1 MITYKRTREEMII
14 KIDTS
19 LIKNSQYEN
28 KLNIKDNKFGQL
40 MHLYSLAMRSVE
52 ERVNSINQDYKEIYE
67 QELINHVMCRIKTP
81 ESIFKKMKRKDY
93 ELTYQNL
100 IEHINDIAGVR
111 IICPFKANI
120 FEVVDIIREFED
132 CRIIKE
138 KDYITTPKKTGY
150 ASYHII
156 LEVPV
161 WLDEAKIYAKVE
173 IQIRTMAMDFWA
185 TLEHE
190 IKYKSSGK
198 LTAKMSR
205 DLVVYAK
212 IINKIDNKLMKL
224 HNKKYRRKI
233 ELLK

>member
-1 MITYKRTREEMII
+1 MII

-19 LIKNSQYEN
+19 LVKSNKYEN

-40 MHLYSLAMRSVE
+40 MHLYSLAMRNVE
-52 ERVNSINQDYKEIYE
+52 EKVDSINRDYKEIYE
-67 QELINHVMCRIKTP
+67 QDLINHCMCRIKTP
-81 ESIFKKMKRKDY
+81 ESIIKKMKRKNY

-100 IEHINDIAGVR
+100 IENINDIAGVR
-111 IICPFKANI
+111 IICPFKANV

-150 ASYHII
+150 SSYHVI

-161 WLDEAKIYAKVE
+161 ELDETKLYAKVE

-185 TLEHE
+185 TLEHQ
-190 IKYKSSGK
+190 IKYKSNGEISTK
-198 LTAKMSR
+198 VSR
-205 DLVVYAK
+205 DLVIYAK
-212 IINKIDNKLMKL
+212 IINKIDNRLMKL
-224 HNKKYRRKI
+224 TNKKYKGKI
-233 ELLK
+233 GLLK

>member
-1 MITYKRTREEMII
+1 MII
-14 KIDTS
+14 KIDIS
-19 LIKNSQYEN
+19 LVKSNKYEN
-28 KLNIKDNKFGQL
+28 KLNTKDSKFGQL

-52 ERVNSINQDYKEIYE
+52 ERVNAINRDYVEICKQD
-67 QELINHVMCRIKTP
+67 LVNHVICRIKTP
-81 ESIFKKMKRKDY
+81 ESIIKKMKRKDY

-100 IEHINDIAGVR
+100 IENINDIAGVR
-111 IICPFKANI
+111 VICPFKSDV
-120 FEVVDIIREFED
+120 FQVVDMIRQWDD

-150 ASYHII
+150 ASYHMIM
-156 LEVPV
+156 EVPIT
-161 WLDEAKIYAKVE
+161 LDEAKLYAKVE

-205 DLVVYAK
+205 DLVTYAK
-212 IINKIDNKLMKL
+212 IINKIDNRLMRL
-224 HNKKYRRKI
+224 HHKKYKKKM
-233 ELLK
+233 ELSGR